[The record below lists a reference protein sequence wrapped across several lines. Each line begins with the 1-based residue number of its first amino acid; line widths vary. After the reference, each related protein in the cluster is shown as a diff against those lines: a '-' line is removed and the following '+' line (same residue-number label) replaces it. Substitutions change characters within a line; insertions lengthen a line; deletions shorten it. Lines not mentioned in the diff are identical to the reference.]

1 MRLNMTQQGGL
12 ADEFMSGG
20 GSVINP
26 LFLAADPAVPLG
38 ASTKQYVDNSAASL
52 NANNLITGTIGA
64 ARFPAMNGDLTSSA
78 GSTTL
83 TLSNTGVTPGAY
95 PKVSVDNKG
104 RVLNGLNLVE
114 SDLPAMSWNKIT
126 SDKPTTIDGYGI
138 TNAIKST
145 GGTMVGTVSVN
156 GTPTQSTQLV
166 NKSYLDTV
174 VGGTTGIAV
183 GDIISKIDPSTPV
196 GFLKCNGA
204 ELVKTS
210 YQDLYNA
217 IGDRYTTL
225 TKPGNGKP
233 WQNQYDINTENLGDL
248 MSGRSVGTL
257 PGTLGGAAVF
267 VTKNR
272 IYVYG
277 GYNGSTY
284 LGIGYTA
291 AINNDGTLGA
301 WSAAT
306 TLPSVYCFSTAIVTK
321 NKVYL
326 IGGYLNGS
334 TATNAIF
341 VADINADGTIGTWG
355 NGPNLPATVSY
366 SHAFINVNKL
376 YVVGGY
382 NGSPLNSLY
391 SAEIKDDGSL
401 TNWSTET
408 NLPVTVY
415 QSTLLVIKNKV
426 YLIGGYQNSAASN
439 VIYSAVLNSDGSIGT
454 WTIDSYLPMTFV
466 LHQGIVT
473 RNVIYIFGGLQ
484 NDVASANIYK
494 AEIRSDGSI
503 GGWQL
508 QTWTLQG
515 PMSYTNV
522 AVVKSKV
529 YILGGNNGSA
539 WTANC
544 YVSDI
549 TGGLN
554 DYSAFYSNV
563 VETNFMVAGSGKPWK
578 QQYQINTTQAA
589 DITGWV
595 TDSSVLP
602 TTLRFASVFV
612 TKNRVHVLGGW
623 NNTPLSTTY
632 SAPINTDGTLG
643 SWVAGSALPDTI
655 LAAQTVVISNKVYL
669 IGGTNNTVYYST
681 VYVATINSDGT
692 LGAWSAVNSLPGN
705 LAQSQAIVT
714 RNRIYLL
721 GGHNGTTYQSVVYT
735 ASVYPDGSIGT
746 WSAGTSLPIA
756 VRYTQAVVTKNRVY
770 LLGGYTDN
778 INTVSTIYTAPIN
791 SDGTLGAWRTS
802 GTLPVSLGNAQTYV
816 TKTAVYLLGGSSNTT
831 LFSTVYK
838 ATINVDGI
846 LGSFSAVTSI
856 PSTLHCSSIIVTN
869 NRIYLLGGAVDNTA
883 NSTSAIYSAP
893 ILEGSNDYSSYYAD
907 DTVNYMMPGS
917 GKPWQQQYQINTTQS
932 GDITG
937 WATTTSLPISLRS
950 AQTVVTKNRVY
961 ILGGWNSSNVP
972 SSAVY
977 TAPIN
982 SDGTL
987 GTWVLDTALP
997 ATNVESQVIVT
1008 KNYVYLL
1015 GGITT
1020 SSVLVST
1027 IYAAPINTNG
1037 TIGTWTSAG
1046 NLPVTLAS
1054 FSAIITKKRIYV
1066 IGGRSAAST
1075 YVSTV
1080 YTAIINDNGTLG
1092 GWSTSPNSLPITI
1105 GYAQAIITKN
1115 RVYLCGGYNGSAVI
1129 SSIYTALI
1137 VPDGT
1142 LGSWIAI
1149 FQNVSSSLTGVNS
1162 IVIPAGVTNIT
1173 VVGQGGS
1180 GTSSAG
1186 YWGSPAFAN
1195 VIGWPPT
1202 LSGYPP
1208 PASIQV
1214 ATLGGQIFIDR
1225 VAYDYTSAIYRS
1237 VDPESG
1243 TVFSVSYKYYPS
1255 ITTGANST
1263 FTINGTTYTFPGGVG
1278 GAATQ
1283 QTQNI
1288 TLPGN
1293 SALTATYSVAAGG
1306 FETLSYTLGNPLPS
1320 NVYVAQSYVTNNKV
1334 YVIAGHNGTTWL
1346 TSVYTASINADGTIG
1361 AWSAGTSLP
1370 VGFSESQV
1378 IAVNSKIHL
1387 VGGRIAAGGTG
1398 AIYTASISGGLND
1411 YSSYMNGDILPIEQ
1425 FVTTSKFKLPDASFT
1440 NDNLN
1445 YFIKY

>member
-95 PKVSVDNKG
+95 PKVSIDNKG

-114 SDLPAMSWNKIT
+114 SDLPTMSWNKIT

-145 GGTMVGTVSVN
+145 GGTMVGVVSVN

-248 MSGRSVGTL
+248 MSGRSAGTL

-291 AINNDGTLGA
+291 AINNDGTLGP
-301 WSAAT
+301 WSAAA
-306 TLPSVYCFSTAIVTK
+306 TLPSVYCYSTAVVTK

-408 NLPVTVY
+408 NLPITVY

-454 WTIDSYLPMTFV
+454 WTIDSYLPITFV

-473 RNVIYIFGGLQ
+473 RNVIYIFGGYQ
-484 NDVASANIYK
+484 NGAVSANIYK
-494 AEIRSDGSI
+494 AEIRQDGSI

-508 QTWTLQG
+508 QTWTLSA
-515 PMSYTNV
+515 PVSYTNV
-522 AVVKSKV
+522 AIVKSKV
-529 YILGGNNGSA
+529 YILGGYNGSA
-539 WTANC
+539 WNGNC

-554 DYSAFYSNV
+554 DYSSFYSNV
-563 VETNFMVAGSGKPWK
+563 VETNFMVAGSGKPWQ
-578 QQYQINTTQAA
+578 QQYQINTTQST

-602 TTLRFASVFV
+602 EA
-612 TKNRVHVLGGW
+612 
-623 NNTPLSTTY
+623 LS
-632 SAPINTDGTLG
+632 SA
-643 SWVAGSALPDTI
+643 
-655 LAAQTVVISNKVYL
+655 QVI
-669 IGGTNNTVYYST
+669 
-681 VYVATINSDGT
+681 
-692 LGAWSAVNSLPGN
+692 
-705 LAQSQAIVT
+705 
-714 RNRIYLL
+714 
-721 GGHNGTTYQSVVYT
+721 
-735 ASVYPDGSIGT
+735 
-746 WSAGTSLPIA
+746 
-756 VRYTQAVVTKNRVY
+756 VTKNRVY
-770 LLGGYTDN
+770 LLGGHNGTAAVP
-778 INTVSTIYTAPIN
+778 TVYSASIN
-791 SDGTLGAWRTS
+791 SDGTLGTWKLVGTSYQNAALSGNGNITIPQGVTNVTIKGKGSDGSTGQTSWTNPYFYYLWGSAANGYSAQALTIYGSTPPSTVSVTGSIGDLYTATLQSYDTDYAVYIFLAS
-802 GTLPVSLGNAQTYV
+802 GTQVYVRYSRVAATITTGPSTTITVDGTVYTFPGGNGGVATQTTQNV
-816 TKTAVYLLGGSSNTT
+816 TLSGSSSVSASYSIASGGTGEISYS
-831 LFSTVYK
+831 F
-838 ATINVDGI
+838 GI
-846 LGSFSAVTSI
+846 PLPGK
-856 PSTLHCSSIIVTN
+856 L
-869 NRIYLLGGAVDNTA
+869 Y
-883 NSTSAIYSAP
+883 YSQV
-893 ILEGSNDYSSYYAD
+893 I
-907 DTVNYMMPGS
+907 
-917 GKPWQQQYQINTTQS
+917 
-932 GDITG
+932 
-937 WATTTSLPISLRS
+937 
-950 AQTVVTKNRVY
+950 VTKNRVY
-961 ILGGWNSSNVP
+961 LLGGNNGTTAISTVYTAVINADGTLGTWTTGTALPGALAQSQAILTKNRVYLLGGHNGTSIIP
-972 SSAVY
+972 TVY

-987 GTWVLDTALP
+987 GVW
-997 ATNVESQVIVT
+997 
-1008 KNYVYLL
+1008 
-1015 GGITT
+1015 TT
-1020 SSVLVST
+1020 
-1027 IYAAPINTNG
+1027 G
-1037 TIGTWTSAG
+1037 T
-1046 NLPVTLAS
+1046 
-1054 FSAIITKKRIYV
+1054 
-1066 IGGRSAAST
+1066 
-1075 YVSTV
+1075 
-1080 YTAIINDNGTLG
+1080 
-1092 GWSTSPNSLPITI
+1092 SLP
-1105 GYAQAIITKN
+1105 GVLANSQAIITKN
-1115 RVYLCGGYNGSAVI
+1115 RVYLLGGSNSGGHVATIYTAFINSDGTLNTWVSNGVLPSVLVYSQAIVTKNRVYLLGGYNGS
-1129 SSIYTALI
+1129 
-1137 VPDGT
+1137 G
-1142 LGSWIAI
+1142 
-1149 FQNVSSSLTGVNS
+1149 
-1162 IVIPAGVTNIT
+1162 
-1173 VVGQGGS
+1173 
-1180 GTSSAG
+1180 
-1186 YWGSPAFAN
+1186 
-1195 VIGWPPT
+1195 
-1202 LSGYPP
+1202 
-1208 PASIQV
+1208 
-1214 ATLGGQIFIDR
+1214 
-1225 VAYDYTSAIYRS
+1225 
-1237 VDPESG
+1237 
-1243 TVFSVSYKYYPS
+1243 
-1255 ITTGANST
+1255 
-1263 FTINGTTYTFPGGVG
+1263 
-1278 GAATQ
+1278 
-1283 QTQNI
+1283 
-1288 TLPGN
+1288 
-1293 SALTATYSVAAGG
+1293 
-1306 FETLSYTLGNPLPS
+1306 
-1320 NVYVAQSYVTNNKV
+1320 VYVSTVC
-1334 YVIAGHNGTTWL
+1334 
-1346 TSVYTASINADGTIG
+1346 TAPINADGTLG
-1361 AWSAGTSLP
+1361 TWTTGTSIPGPLA
-1370 VGFSESQV
+1370 VSQAIV
-1378 IAVNSKIHL
+1378 TSNHIYLLGGNNSSI
-1387 VGGRIAAGGTG
+1387 TSN
-1398 AIYTASISGGLND
+1398 IYSVAISGGEND
-1411 YSSYMNGDILPIEQ
+1411 YTSYYDGSVVPLEPVNASTL
-1425 FVTTSKFKLPDASFT
+1425 FKLPDSSFT